1 MTHRLSRHEMSGRKR
16 RNPLNL
22 SLPPTL
28 REEFVRSDGSDLT
41 VGPEPTHTASDAEE
55 LEIRFNSL
63 SLTNDQMR
71 RMEEWQKTKGKIGL
85 LSEEQFERLDELGN
99 GNYGV
104 VHMMRHRP
112 SGLIVARKL
121 VRAEIKPTLQAQIIK
136 ELDVLHN
143 SACPYIV
150 GKCSLSS
157 FFSSFRLL
165 AGFYG
170 VYTVGPNIS
179 ICMEYMDGLSLDI
192 VVRRHGRIAEPQV
205 GRITYAVVNGL
216 TYLYETWKILHRD
229 VKPSNILVNSAGEL
243 KLCDFGVSCTL
254 IDSMANSF
262 VGTRSYMAPERL
274 TGGRYNVKSDIWSFG
289 LSLVEMAIGR
299 FPIPVPS
306 RREYARLF
314 DVPVENIRFED
325 PNYEEPLNDTG
336 GPPIMMAIF
345 ELLDYIVNN
354 QPPFLPQGVF
364 STDFVR
370 FVNRCLPKEARDRAP
385 LRDLMDEPFYTRH
398 DNAETE
404 REFNEWIRGVIAAY
418 PRK

>member
-1 MTHRLSRHEMSGRKR
+1 MTDRLSRREMSGRKR

-41 VGPEPTHTASDAEE
+41 IGPEPTHTASDAEE

-150 GKCSLSS
+150 
-157 FFSSFRLL
+157 
-165 AGFYG
+165 GFYG

-314 DVPVENIRFED
+314 DVP
-325 PNYEEPLNDTG
+325 
-336 GPPIMMAIF
+336 
-345 ELLDYIVNN
+345 
-354 QPPFLPQGVF
+354 
-364 STDFVR
+364 
-370 FVNRCLPKEARDRAP
+370 EARDRAP

>member
-1 MTHRLSRHEMSGRKR
+1 MTHRLSRREMSGRKR

-41 VGPEPTHTASDAEE
+41 IGPEPTHTASDAEE

-143 SACPYIV
+143 SACPYI
-150 GKCSLSS
+150 
-157 FFSSFRLL
+157 
-165 AGFYG
+165 
-170 VYTVGPNIS
+170 
-179 ICMEYMDGLSLDI
+179 YMDGLSLDI

-404 REFNEWIRGVIAAY
+404 REFNEWIRGVIAA
-418 PRK
+418 R